1 MLKLG
6 ETDPRLVQKLGGL
19 AARAV
24 EDALASGLSWD
35 QAILAF
41 GVASKAIAANAA
53 SQGSGTPEECAAR
66 AERRLKEGMDRSADV
81 LKAYLS

>member
-6 ETDPRLVQKLGGL
+6 DADPRLVQKLGGL

-53 SQGSGTPEECAAR
+53 SQGGGTPDEYAAR
-66 AERRLKEGMDRSADV
+66 AERRLIEGMDRSADV

>member
-6 ETDPRLVQKLGGL
+6 DTDPHLVQKLGAL

-24 EDALASGLSWD
+24 EDALASGLTWD

-41 GVASKAIAANAA
+41 GIASKAITANAA
-53 SQGSGTPEECAAR
+53 GQGGGTPEECAAR
-66 AERRLKEGMDRSADV
+66 AERRLNEGMDRSADV
-81 LKAYLS
+81 LKAYLR